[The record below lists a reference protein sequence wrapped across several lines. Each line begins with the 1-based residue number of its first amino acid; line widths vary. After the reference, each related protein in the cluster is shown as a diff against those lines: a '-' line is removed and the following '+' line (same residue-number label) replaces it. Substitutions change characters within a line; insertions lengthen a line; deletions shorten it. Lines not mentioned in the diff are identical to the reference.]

1 MSPALPHAGTDA
13 CHALETLL
21 GTLRREERFAVA
33 LIWFLD
39 AQSESLFCAVGA
51 AGEREDDTRFLQ
63 YCMRIR
69 MRASG
74 TVLQRALNAGHAI
87 WYENVSL
94 VNDFR
99 RNDRMRE
106 AGYGGYCCIPLRS
119 GEQLSA
125 VAEFFDTAPR
135 PEDAAL
141 LDRLRTA
148 LEGATG
154 DIIGCGRQFLALL
167 RKDLPLHAEQQRFR
181 EKELRLL
188 FRNAPVGIVVTDE
201 DDYVVEYNERF
212 REMFGFGDRDI
223 TGESFP
229 KLLQP
234 DNPLTQSAP
243 YRDLREGT
251 RRRVEIEKRYHVDD
265 HSIDVR
271 LHMTGLAIDGEHSR
285 TWYCVRMIEDISE
298 AKRLEERLR
307 QAESQRSGEMRLFA
321 LRLQNAQ
328 EEERRRIASDL
339 HDDLCQRLSGMKLSI
354 EVFEDEVRHGSEAG
368 YQRLQLL
375 KSQLENMIGTVRRMS
390 SSLRPSVLDDFGL
403 LPALR
408 VMAREQEEMHGLRI
422 DVQAEGYASA
432 VELREHETAL
442 YRIVQEALSNIVQ
455 HADAGEA
462 RIDLAVRDG
471 EIVLSIQDNG
481 IGFSPSEVRY
491 SESDMRGMGLVS
503 MRERAQQ
510 LHGRLRVESVPGSG
524 TAVTVQLPHPARKEG
539 LR

>member
-1 MSPALPHAGTDA
+1 MTPALPYAGTDA
-13 CHALETLL
+13 CRALERLL
-21 GTLRREERFAVA
+21 GTLRRDERFALA
-33 LIWFLD
+33 QIWFLD
-39 AQSESLFCAVGA
+39 AQSASLFCAVGA
-51 AGEREDDTRFLQ
+51 TGEREDDARFLQ

-87 WYENVSL
+87 WYEDVSL

-106 AGYGGYCCIPLRS
+106 AGYRGYCCVPLHTD
-119 GEQLSA
+119 GQLSA
-125 VAEFFDTAPR
+125 IAEFVDTAPR
-135 PEDAAL
+135 AEDAAL
-141 LDRLRTA
+141 LERVRLA
-148 LEGATG
+148 LDGARQ
-154 DIIGCGRQFLALL
+154 DIVDCGRQFLSLL
-167 RKDLPLHAEQQRFR
+167 RKDLPLRAEQQRFR

-188 FRNAPVGIVVTDE
+188 FRNAPVGIVVSDE
-201 DDYVVEYNERF
+201 DDYVIESNERF
-212 REMFGFGDRDI
+212 LEMFGFAGRDI
-223 TGESFP
+223 AGESFP
-229 KLLQP
+229 KLLRP
-234 DNPLTQSAP
+234 DNPITESAA
-243 YRDLREGT
+243 YRELREGL
-251 RRRVEIEKRYHVDD
+251 RRRVEIEKRYHVND
-265 HSIDVR
+265 HAIDVR
-271 LHMTGLAIDGEHSR
+271 LHMTGLAIEGEGSR

-307 QAESQRSGEMRLFA
+307 QTESQRSGELRLFA

-354 EVFEDEVRHGSEAG
+354 EVFEDDIRLSSETG
-368 YQRLQLL
+368 FQRLQLL

-408 VMAREQEEMHGLRI
+408 VMAREQEQMHGLRI
-422 DVQAEGYASA
+422 DVNADGYASA

-455 HADAGEA
+455 HAGAGEA

-491 SESDMRGMGLVS
+491 SEDDMRGMGLVG

-510 LHGRLRVESVPGSG
+510 LRGGLRIESVPGSG
-524 TAVTVQLPHPARKEG
+524 TAITVQLPHPLQTGSAR
-539 LR
+539 